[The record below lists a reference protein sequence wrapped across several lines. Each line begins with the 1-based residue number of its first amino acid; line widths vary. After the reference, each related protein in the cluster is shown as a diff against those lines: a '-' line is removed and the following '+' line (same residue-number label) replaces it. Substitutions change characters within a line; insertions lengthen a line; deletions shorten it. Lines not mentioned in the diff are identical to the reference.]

1 MRLPKMTHLAASR
14 VFPQRTDERAT
25 MIEKTV
31 AGALIGWCLVF
42 PAFADESTPDDEGGR
57 YAFSKQADGILRL
70 DKQTGD
76 VSLCTQRTVGWACQ
90 AAPDE
95 RAALENEIV
104 RLRRENA
111 ALKKDILAR
120 GLPLPPGATAE
131 LPATSEN
138 QSLPRLNDN
147 PDVERVL
154 AFAQRLWHRLVDV
167 IARAEKQLKDKS

>member
-1 MRLPKMTHLAASR
+1 MPHLTALRAFAR
-14 VFPQRTDERAT
+14 RTDERTT
-25 MIEKTV
+25 MIEKTL
-31 AGALIGWCLVF
+31 AGALIAWCLLV
-42 PAFADESTPDDEGGR
+42 PALADEATPDDEGGR

-90 AAPDE
+90 AVPDD
-95 RAALENEIV
+95 RVALESEIA

-120 GLPLPPGATAE
+120 GLPLPAGATAE
-131 LPATSEN
+131 PPATSEN
-138 QSLPRLNDN
+138 RYVPRLNEN